1 MIAQESIERSAM
13 QHYYKYLSGVVANP
27 KALFEP
33 LKINRIGD
41 RKQAAQRFDELT
53 TLAAGTKK
61 KRGFGYRIVL
71 NPPAPNSRHKQ
82 STVKAIVFDTL
93 NDILHFLEKAA
104 EYAAFCNTID
114 LIRTQTPYL
123 LDWCAANVKTL
134 TKSDLD
140 WPLLLPVVQFFREHP
155 QPNLPLRL
163 LPIAGVDTKFIEQ
176 NNTLLCAL
184 LDVAV
189 PESVVDKTAKTVAR
203 RFGLPELAPLVECC
217 WNCPELTRFFHGCT
231 RLAFAANE
239 LPLLELPIKTVTIIE
254 NRACLQRYL
263 AAPRPATLVV
273 FGSGF
278 GTALVRDCKHWLAL
292 DIQYWGD
299 IDAHGFAILNIVRN
313 YFPNSRSLWMDEAT
327 WQANQHNV
335 VQGKQYAGAELPNLK
350 PAELALFRK
359 VQASGLRLEQER
371 VEISESLHLA

>member
-13 QHYYKYLSGVVANP
+13 QHYYKYLSGVVANQ
-27 KALFEP
+27 ALFEP

-53 TLAAGTKK
+53 TLAAGTKE

-71 NPPAPNSRHKQ
+71 NPPTPNSRNKQ

-93 NDILHFLEKAA
+93 DDILLFLQKTA

-140 WPLLLPVVQFFREHP
+140 WPRLLSVVQFFRENP

-176 NNTLLCAL
+176 NNTLLCTL

-189 PESVVDKTAKTVAR
+189 PESVVDKTAKTVAS

-239 LPLLELPIKTVTIIE
+239 LPLIELPIKTVTIIE

-263 AAPRPATLVV
+263 AMPRPATLVV

-278 GTALVRDCKHWLAL
+278 GAALVRDCTHWKTLNV
-292 DIQYWGD
+292 QYWGD
-299 IDAHGFAILNIVRN
+299 IDAHGFAILNMVRK
-313 YFPNSRSLWMDEAT
+313 YFTNAHSLWMDKAT
-327 WQANQHNV
+327 WKANEDKV
-335 VQGKQYAGAELPNLK
+335 VTGKQYSGAELLNLTS
-350 PAELALFRK
+350 AELVLFRK
-359 VQASGLRLEQER
+359 VQAGGLRLEQEV
-371 VEISESLHLA
+371 VEMSEPPA